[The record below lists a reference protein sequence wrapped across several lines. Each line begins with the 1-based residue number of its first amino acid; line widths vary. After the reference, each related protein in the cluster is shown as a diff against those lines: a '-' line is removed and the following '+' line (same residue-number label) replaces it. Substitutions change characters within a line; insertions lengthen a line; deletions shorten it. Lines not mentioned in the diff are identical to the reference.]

1 MTVCLRVSIFKYNVK
16 VAIIEDDEAIASF
29 VAQGLKEHG
38 YQVDVFGSAEEALA
52 LPTLNNYDAYIV
64 DLMLPGRDGY
74 QFIEELRRLKSEA
87 PLLILSAKGDLAD
100 KLRAFALGSD
110 DYLTKPFSL
119 AELLARLQALLRRA
133 SKSKA
138 NSTLVVADLHVDLL
152 KREVKRGEKLIELQ
166 PREYELLVY
175 FMQNA
180 GNVIT
185 KTMIMEQIW
194 NYYFDPQ
201 SNVVDVLVHRLRR
214 KIDTGFEKKLIHTVR
229 GVGYVLKI
237 L

>member
-1 MTVCLRVSIFKYNVK
+1 MK
-16 VAIIEDDEAIASF
+16 VAIIEDDKSIASF
-29 VAQGLKEHG
+29 VAHGLKEHG
-38 YQVDVFGSAEEALA
+38 YGVDVFASAEEALA
-52 LPTLNNYDAYIV
+52 LPPSQNYDAYIV

-74 QFIEELRRLKSEA
+74 HFIEELRKVKNEV

-100 KLRAFALGSD
+100 KLKAFALGSD

-119 AELLARLQALLRRA
+119 AELLARLQALLRR
-133 SKSKA
+133 SGKNKA
-138 NSTLVVADLHVDLL
+138 NAALAVADLHVDLL
-152 KREVKRGEKLIELQ
+152 KREVKRGTKLIELQ
-166 PREYELLVY
+166 PREYELLIY
-175 FMQNA
+175 FMQNS

-185 KTMIMEQIW
+185 KTMIMEHIW

-214 KIDTGFEKKLIHTVR
+214 KIDSGFEKKLIHTVR
-229 GVGYVLKI
+229 GVGYVIKI